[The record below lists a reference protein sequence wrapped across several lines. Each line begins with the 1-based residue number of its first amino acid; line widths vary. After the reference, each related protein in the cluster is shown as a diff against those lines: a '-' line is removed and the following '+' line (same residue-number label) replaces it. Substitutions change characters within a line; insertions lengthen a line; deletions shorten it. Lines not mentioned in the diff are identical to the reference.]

1 MKDLTEILLQKDN
14 FTRAAPGV
22 ALATAGERLYLRN
35 FDAPCDK
42 RQGHRAL
49 YLRFAKSYKQPPA
62 IVATGNTRHHPFEI
76 DHFIWS
82 EIRPTVIS
90 GVNEDARV

>member
-42 RQGHRAL
+42 RQGHRVAL
-49 YLRFAKSYKQPPA
+49 STLRQTYERPTA
-62 IVATGNTRHHPFEI
+62 IVAMGST
-76 DHFIWS
+76 
-82 EIRPTVIS
+82 
-90 GVNEDARV
+90 